1 MSPTIATI
9 VFAMGIVGLFA
20 LDRERKAQT
29 SKALW
34 IPVVWLLI
42 NGSRPVSAWL
52 AAGGFV
58 DAPSIDSPDQ
68 YLDGSPIDRAVF
80 ACLLVAGLM
89 VLFSRRR
96 QVGAL
101 LRRNAP
107 ILLFFSY
114 CALSILWSAYSFVAF
129 KRWTKAV
136 GDLVMVVI
144 VLTDSEPEAAL
155 KRLIARAGFLLV
167 PLSVLFIKYYP
178 DLGRVYNNWTWSYM
192 YTGVTMGKNLLGML
206 CLFAGLGSAWCFLSA
221 YRDREGARRNQRLL
235 AHAIVL
241 LTVPWLLWVADSVTS
256 FVCFLLGG
264 VLMVTAGYRG
274 LARRPAVLHLLVTA
288 TVTVC
293 LFALFIDTAGGLVAS
308 LGRDLTL
315 TGRTAIWNLVLS
327 LRGSSLVGTGFE
339 SFWLGDR
346 LREVWSIMPGI
357 QEAHNGYLEVYLNL
371 GWIGVTLLG
380 VLMVTGY
387 RNIMAAFR
395 HDLVAARIRL
405 AYFVVAVIYSLT
417 EAGFRMMSLSWIFF
431 LLAITAVP
439 EALASENLSPLGIH
453 HTDNFAEYEPQVDPV
468 YCSGSQEGVT

>member
-1 MSPTIATI
+1 
-9 VFAMGIVGLFA
+9 VL
-20 LDRERKAQT
+20 
-29 SKALW
+29 
-34 IPVVWLLI
+34 WLLI

-58 DAPSIDSPDQ
+58 EVPSIDSPDQ

-89 VLFSRRR
+89 VLVSRRR

-101 LRRNAP
+101 LRRNGP

-144 VLTDSEPEAAL
+144 VLTDLEPEAAL
-155 KRLIARAGFLLV
+155 KRLLARAGFLLV

-178 DLGRVYNNWTWSYM
+178 DLGRVYNSWTWGYM
-192 YTGVTMGKNLLGML
+192 YTGVTTGKNLLGML
-206 CLFAGLGSAWCFLSA
+206 CLVVGLGSTWCFLSA
-221 YRDREGARRNQRLL
+221 YRDREGTGRNGRLI
-235 AHAIVL
+235 AHAVVVL
-241 LTVPWLLWVADSVTS
+241 MVPWLLWVADSMTS
-256 FVCFLLGG
+256 LACFLLGSG
-264 VLMVTAGYRG
+264 LMVATSLRALTRK
-274 LARRPAVLHLLVTA
+274 PAVVHFLVA
-288 TVTVC
+288 AAVTVC
-293 LFALFIDTAGGLVAS
+293 LFAVFFDTAGGLVAS
-308 LGRDLTL
+308 LGRDMTL
-315 TGRTAIWNLVLS
+315 TGRTAIWSLVIS
-327 LRGSSLVGTGFE
+327 LRGSSWVGTGFE

-346 LREVWSIMPGI
+346 LREVWTIMPGI
-357 QEAHNGYLEVYLNL
+357 QEAHNGYIEVYLNL

-387 RNIMAAFR
+387 RNVMAALR
-395 HDLVAARIRL
+395 HDPGAGRIRL

-417 EAGFRMMSLSWIFF
+417 EAGFRMMSLTWIFF

-439 EALASENLSPLGIH
+439 EALASENLSPLGVH
-453 HTDNFAEYEPQVDPV
+453 HTENFAEYEPQVDHV
-468 YCSGSQEGVT
+468 FCSGSHEEAI